1 MHETSTQ
8 DTRVDFS
15 SGSCGLRCSC
25 PRTPYAFDV
34 PLILVGLM
42 VLGQTALVCVLAFNH
57 LDRTARGPERGT
69 YTLSDTAGKPAS
81 GAFTHA
87 GGAAVVTG
95 QVQGTHPHASP
106 SGPAVPVTDAAGYES
121 GVLQGPAT
129 RLDTQLQGHIVQGA
143 GHKRFREAMS
153 GTMPGSDLE
162 SALAALLARY
172 PHASLQNHGA
182 DTIDKVN
189 PILFGARKSFEAQ
202 GNSYP
207 SLTITAP
214 GKEGSFPDTD
224 TDTEIAPRDLEA
236 ILAKLASARTVSRAR
251 VDELLA
257 RVPGVLL
264 TRDRGTDKTPD
275 TTSGTALL
283 VFTEPDCPH
292 CKRAQGLLQGLPLS
306 FPVLL
311 VPVGSEPSSLA
322 LYTKKGTK
330 PSQGEVTIAHSWLSL
345 ASDWFV
351 GTCGAKTFVPTF
363 LWIRGNEA
371 RMGTLSSRELLVLL
385 AMLNAQATASVQP
398 IPKDGEQTARLWATQ
413 AEDARQQAKQPSNPK
428 SNPNP

>member
-15 SGSCGLRCSC
+15 SGSCGLRGSC
-25 PRTPYAFDV
+25 PGTPFAFDV

-42 VLGQTALVCVLAFNH
+42 VLVQTALVCVLACNA
-57 LDRTARGPERGT
+57 LDGLRPANGSERGT
-69 YTLSDTAGKPAS
+69 YEIFDSAKDPAS
-81 GAFTHA
+81 GAPSHA
-87 GGAAVVTG
+87 GGAAMVTG
-95 QVQGTHPHASP
+95 QVQGTHLLSSP
-106 SGPAVPVTDAAGYES
+106 SGPAPLPTDAAGPERGGYAR
-121 GVLQGPAT
+121 L
-129 RLDTQLQGHIVQGA
+129 LDTHPKGHIVQGA
-143 GHKRFREAMS
+143 GHRRFREAMS

-189 PILFGARKSFEAQ
+189 PILFGARKAFEAQ
-202 GNSYP
+202 AYP
-207 SLTITAP
+207 ALRITA
-214 GKEGSFPDTD
+214 EGREHKVPDID
-224 TDTEIAPRDLEA
+224 TNMSPRDLEA

-264 TRDRGTDKTPD
+264 AKDKDKAHDRT
-275 TTSGTALL
+275 TALL

-311 VPVGSEPSSLA
+311 MPVGSGPSSLA
-322 LYTKKGTK
+322 LYTREGTR
-330 PSQGEVTIAHSWLSL
+330 PSQGELELVHSWLGL

-363 LWIRGNEA
+363 LWIRDNEA
-371 RMGTLSSRELLVLL
+371 RMGTLNSRELLVLL
-385 AMLNAQATASVQP
+385 AMLNAQGTTSAQP
-398 IPKDGEQTARLWATQ
+398 LPKGGAAHEQAGLSRATQ
-413 AEDARQQAKQPSNPK
+413 SKQPSNLQSNPK
-428 SNPNP
+428 SNP

>member
-15 SGSCGLRCSC
+15 SGSCGLRGSC
-25 PRTPYAFDV
+25 PGTPYAFDV

-42 VLGQTALVCVLAFNH
+42 VLVQTALVCVLACNA
-57 LDRTARGPERGT
+57 LDGLRPANGSERGT
-69 YTLSDTAGKPAS
+69 YEIFDSAKDPAS
-81 GAFTHA
+81 GAPSHA
-87 GGAAVVTG
+87 GGAAMVTG
-95 QVQGTHPHASP
+95 QVQGTHLLSSP
-106 SGPAVPVTDAAGYES
+106 SGPAPLPTDAAGLERGGYAR
-121 GVLQGPAT
+121 L
-129 RLDTQLQGHIVQGA
+129 LDTHPKGHIVQGA

-153 GTMPGSDLE
+153 GTMSGSDLE

-172 PHASLQNHGA
+172 PHAELQNHGA
-182 DTIDKVN
+182 DTIDKVS
-189 PILFGARKSFEAQ
+189 PILFGARKAFEAQ
-202 GNSYP
+202 AYP
-207 SLTITAP
+207 ALRITA
-214 GKEGSFPDTD
+214 EGREHKVPDID
-224 TDTEIAPRDLEA
+224 TNMNPRDLEA

-264 TRDRGTDKTPD
+264 AKDKDKAHDRT
-275 TTSGTALL
+275 TALL

-311 VPVGSEPSSLA
+311 MPVGSGPSSLA
-322 LYTKKGTK
+322 LYTREGTR
-330 PSQGEVTIAHSWLSL
+330 PSQGELELVHSWLGL

-363 LWIRGNEA
+363 LWIRDNEA
-371 RMGTLSSRELLVLL
+371 RMGTLNSRELLVLL
-385 AMLNAQATASVQP
+385 AMLNAQGTTIAQP
-398 IPKDGEQTARLWATQ
+398 LPKGGAAHEQAGLSRATQ
-413 AEDARQQAKQPSNPK
+413 SKQPSNLQSNPK
-428 SNPNP
+428 SNP

>member
-15 SGSCGLRCSC
+15 SGSCGFRGSC
-25 PRTPYAFDV
+25 PGTPYAFDV

-42 VLGQTALVCVLAFNH
+42 VLVQTALVCVLAFNH

-95 QVQGTHPHASP
+95 QVQGTHPHAS
-106 SGPAVPVTDAAGYES
+106 SSSPAVPVTDAAGYVC

-172 PHASLQNHGA
+172 PHAELHNLRAGT
-182 DTIDKVN
+182 DDEVN
-189 PILFGARKSFEAQ
+189 PIPFGARKAFEAQ
-202 GNSYP
+202 AYP
-207 SLTITAP
+207 ALRITA
-214 GKEGSFPDTD
+214 EGREHKVPDID
-224 TDTEIAPRDLEA
+224 TNMSPRDLEA

-264 TRDRGTDKTPD
+264 AKDKDKAHDRT
-275 TTSGTALL
+275 TALL

-292 CKRAQGLLQGLPLS
+292 CQRAQGLLQGLPLS

-311 VPVGSEPSSLA
+311 MPVGSGPSSLA
-322 LYTKKGTK
+322 LYTKEGTR

-385 AMLNAQATASVQP
+385 AMLNTQATASVQP

-413 AEDARQQAKQPSNPK
+413 AEESRQQAKQPSNPK

>member
-15 SGSCGLRCSC
+15 SGSCGLRGSC
-25 PRTPYAFDV
+25 PGTPYAFDV

-42 VLGQTALVCVLAFNH
+42 VLVQTALVCVLAFNH

-95 QVQGTHPHASP
+95 QVQGTHPHASS

-153 GTMPGSDLE
+153 GTMSGSDLE

-172 PHASLQNHGA
+172 PHAELQNHGA
-182 DTIDKVN
+182 DTIDKVS
-189 PILFGARKSFEAQ
+189 PILFGARKAFEAQ
-202 GNSYP
+202 AYP
-207 SLTITAP
+207 ALRITA
-214 GKEGSFPDTD
+214 EGREHKVPDID
-224 TDTEIAPRDLEA
+224 TNMSPRDLEA

-264 TRDRGTDKTPD
+264 AKDKDKAHDRT
-275 TTSGTALL
+275 TALL

-311 VPVGSEPSSLA
+311 MPVGSGPSSLA
-322 LYTKKGTK
+322 LYTREGTR
-330 PSQGEVTIAHSWLSL
+330 PSQGELELVHSWLGL

-363 LWIRGNEA
+363 LWIRDNEA
-371 RMGTLSSRELLVLL
+371 RMGTLNSRELLVLL
-385 AMLNAQATASVQP
+385 AMLNAQGTTIAQP
-398 IPKDGEQTARLWATQ
+398 LPKGGAAHEQAGLSRATQ
-413 AEDARQQAKQPSNPK
+413 SKQPSNLQSNPK
-428 SNPNP
+428 SNP

>member
-15 SGSCGLRCSC
+15 SGSCGLRGSC
-25 PRTPYAFDV
+25 PGTPYAFDV

-42 VLGQTALVCVLAFNH
+42 VLVQTALVCVLAFNH

-95 QVQGTHPHASP
+95 QVQGTHPHASS

-153 GTMPGSDLE
+153 GTMSGSDLE

-172 PHASLQNHGA
+172 PHAELQNHGA
-182 DTIDKVN
+182 DTIDKVS
-189 PILFGARKSFEAQ
+189 PILFGARKAFEAQ
-202 GNSYP
+202 AYP
-207 SLTITAP
+207 ALRITA
-214 GKEGSFPDTD
+214 EGREHKVPDID
-224 TDTEIAPRDLEA
+224 TNMNPRDLEA

-251 VDELLA
+251 VDEFLA

-264 TRDRGTDKTPD
+264 AKDKDKAHDRT
-275 TTSGTALL
+275 TALL

-311 VPVGSEPSSLA
+311 MPVGSGPSSLA
-322 LYTKKGTK
+322 LYTREGTR
-330 PSQGEVTIAHSWLSL
+330 PSQGELELVHSWLGL

-363 LWIRGNEA
+363 LWIRDNEA
-371 RMGTLSSRELLVLL
+371 RMGTLNSRELLVLL
-385 AMLNAQATASVQP
+385 AMLNAQGTTIAQP
-398 IPKDGEQTARLWATQ
+398 LPKGGAAHEQAGLSRATQ
-413 AEDARQQAKQPSNPK
+413 SKQPSNLQSNPK
-428 SNPNP
+428 SNP

>member
-15 SGSCGLRCSC
+15 SGSCGFRGSC
-25 PRTPYAFDV
+25 PGTPYAFDV

-42 VLGQTALVCVLAFNH
+42 VLVQTALVCVLAFNH

-95 QVQGTHPHASP
+95 QVQGTHPHASS

-172 PHASLQNHGA
+172 PHAELHNLRAGT
-182 DTIDKVN
+182 DDEVN
-189 PILFGARKSFEAQ
+189 PIPFGARKAFEAQ
-202 GNSYP
+202 AYP
-207 SLTITAP
+207 ALRITA
-214 GKEGSFPDTD
+214 EGREHKVPDID
-224 TDTEIAPRDLEA
+224 TNMSPRDLEA

-264 TRDRGTDKTPD
+264 AKDKDKAHDRT
-275 TTSGTALL
+275 TALL

-311 VPVGSEPSSLA
+311 MPVGSGPSSLA
-322 LYTKKGTK
+322 LYTREGTR

-371 RMGTLSSRELLVLL
+371 CMGTLSSRELLVLL

-413 AEDARQQAKQPSNPK
+413 AEESRQQAKQPSNPK

>member
-15 SGSCGLRCSC
+15 SGSCGFRCSC
-25 PRTPYAFDV
+25 PGTPYAFDV

-42 VLGQTALVCVLAFNH
+42 VLVQTALVCVLAFNH

-95 QVQGTHPHASP
+95 QVQGTHPHASS

-153 GTMPGSDLE
+153 GTMSGSDLE

-172 PHASLQNHGA
+172 PHAELQNHGA
-182 DTIDKVN
+182 DTIDKVS
-189 PILFGARKSFEAQ
+189 PILFGARKAFEAQ
-202 GNSYP
+202 AYP
-207 SLTITAP
+207 ALRITA
-214 GKEGSFPDTD
+214 EGREHKVPDID
-224 TDTEIAPRDLEA
+224 TNMNPRDLEA
-236 ILAKLASARTVSRAR
+236 ILAKLASARTVSMAR

-264 TRDRGTDKTPD
+264 TRDRGTDKTAD

-311 VPVGSEPSSLA
+311 MPVGSGPSSLA
-322 LYTKKGTK
+322 LYTREGTR
-330 PSQGEVTIAHSWLSL
+330 PSQGELELAHSWLGL

-363 LWIRGNEA
+363 LWIRDNEA
-371 RMGTLSSRELLVLL
+371 RMGTLNSRELLVLL
-385 AMLNAQATASVQP
+385 AMLNAQGTTSAQP
-398 IPKDGEQTARLWATQ
+398 LPKGGAAHEQAGLSRATQ
-413 AEDARQQAKQPSNPK
+413 SKQPSNLQSNPK
-428 SNPNP
+428 SNP

>member
-15 SGSCGLRCSC
+15 SGSCGLRGSC
-25 PRTPYAFDV
+25 PGTPYAFDV

-42 VLGQTALVCVLAFNH
+42 VLVQTALVCVLAFNH

-95 QVQGTHPHASP
+95 QVQGTHPHAS
-106 SGPAVPVTDAAGYES
+106 SAGPAVPVTDAAGYES

-153 GTMPGSDLE
+153 GTMSGSDLE

-189 PILFGARKSFEAQ
+189 PILFGARKAFEAQ
-202 GNSYP
+202 AYP
-207 SLTITAP
+207 ALRITA
-214 GKEGSFPDTD
+214 EGREHKVPDID
-224 TDTEIAPRDLEA
+224 TNMNPRDLEA

-264 TRDRGTDKTPD
+264 AKDKDKAHDRT
-275 TTSGTALL
+275 TALL

-311 VPVGSEPSSLA
+311 MPVGSGPSSLA
-322 LYTKKGTK
+322 LYTREGTR
-330 PSQGEVTIAHSWLSL
+330 PSQGELELVHSWLGL

-363 LWIRGNEA
+363 LWIRDNEA
-371 RMGTLSSRELLVLL
+371 RMGTLNSRELLVLL
-385 AMLNAQATASVQP
+385 AMLNAQGTTIAQP
-398 IPKDGEQTARLWATQ
+398 LPKGGAAHEQAGLSRATQ
-413 AEDARQQAKQPSNPK
+413 SKQPSNLQSNPK
-428 SNPNP
+428 SNP

>member
-8 DTRVDFS
+8 DIRVDFS
-15 SGSCGLRCSC
+15 SGSCGLRGSC
-25 PRTPYAFDV
+25 PGTPYAFDV

-42 VLGQTALVCVLAFNH
+42 VLVQTALVCVLAFNH

-69 YTLSDTAGKPAS
+69 YTLFNTAGKPAS

-95 QVQGTHPHASP
+95 QVQGTHPHASS
-106 SGPAVPVTDAAGYES
+106 SGPAVPVTDAAGYVC

-153 GTMPGSDLE
+153 GTTPGSDLE

-172 PHASLQNHGA
+172 PHAELHNLRAGT
-182 DTIDKVN
+182 DDEVT
-189 PILFGARKSFEAQ
+189 PIPFGARKAFEAQ
-202 GNSYP
+202 AYP
-207 SLTITAP
+207 ALRIT
-214 GKEGSFPDTD
+214 EGREHKVPDID
-224 TDTEIAPRDLEA
+224 TNMSPRDLEA

-264 TRDRGTDKTPD
+264 AKDKDKAHDNRT
-275 TTSGTALL
+275 TALL

-311 VPVGSEPSSLA
+311 MPVGSGPSSLA
-322 LYTKKGTK
+322 LYTKEGTK

-345 ASDWFV
+345 ASDWFI

-385 AMLNAQATASVQP
+385 AMLNAQATASIQP

-413 AEDARQQAKQPSNPK
+413 AEESRQQAKQPSNPK

>member
-15 SGSCGLRCSC
+15 SGSCGFRCSC
-25 PRTPYAFDV
+25 PGTPYAFDV

-42 VLGQTALVCVLAFNH
+42 VLVQTALVCVLAFNH

-81 GAFTHA
+81 GAPSHA

-95 QVQGTHPHASP
+95 QVQGTHPHAS
-106 SGPAVPVTDAAGYES
+106 SFGPAVPVTDAAGYES

-153 GTMPGSDLE
+153 GTMSGSDLE

-172 PHASLQNHGA
+172 PHAELHNLRA
-182 DTIDKVN
+182 DIDDEVT
-189 PILFGARKSFEAQ
+189 PIPFEARKAFEAQ
-202 GNSYP
+202 AYP
-207 SLTITAP
+207 ALRITAA
-214 GKEGSFPDTD
+214 GREHKVPDID
-224 TDTEIAPRDLEA
+224 TNMSPRDLEA

-264 TRDRGTDKTPD
+264 AKDKDKAHDNRT
-275 TTSGTALL
+275 TALL

-311 VPVGSEPSSLA
+311 VPVGSGPSSLA
-322 LYTKKGTK
+322 LYTKEGTR
-330 PSQGEVTIAHSWLSL
+330 PSQGEVTIAHSWLSF

-371 RMGTLSSRELLVLL
+371 CMGTLSSRELLVLL

-413 AEDARQQAKQPSNPK
+413 AEESRQQAKQPSNPK

>member
-15 SGSCGLRCSC
+15 SGSCGLRGSC
-25 PRTPYAFDV
+25 PGTPYAFDV

-42 VLGQTALVCVLAFNH
+42 VLVQTALVCVLAFNH

-95 QVQGTHPHASP
+95 QVQGTHPHASS

-153 GTMPGSDLE
+153 GTMSGSDLE

-172 PHASLQNHGA
+172 PHAELQNHGA
-182 DTIDKVN
+182 DTIDKVS
-189 PILFGARKSFEAQ
+189 PILFGARKAFEAQ
-202 GNSYP
+202 AYP
-207 SLTITAP
+207 ALRITA
-214 GKEGSFPDTD
+214 EGREHKVPDID
-224 TDTEIAPRDLEA
+224 TNMNPRDLEA

-264 TRDRGTDKTPD
+264 AKDKDKAHDRT
-275 TTSGTALL
+275 TALL

-311 VPVGSEPSSLA
+311 MPVGSGPSSLA
-322 LYTKKGTK
+322 LYTREGTR
-330 PSQGEVTIAHSWLSL
+330 PSQGELELVHSWLGL

-363 LWIRGNEA
+363 LWIRDNEA
-371 RMGTLSSRELLVLL
+371 RMGTLNSRELLVLL
-385 AMLNAQATASVQP
+385 AMLNAQGTTIAQP
-398 IPKDGEQTARLWATQ
+398 LPKGGAAHEQAGLSRATQ
-413 AEDARQQAKQPSNPK
+413 SKQPSNLQSNPK
-428 SNPNP
+428 SNP

>member
-15 SGSCGLRCSC
+15 SGSCGLRGSC
-25 PRTPYAFDV
+25 PGTPYAFDV
-34 PLILVGLM
+34 PLIVVGLM
-42 VLGQTALVCVLAFNH
+42 VLVQTALVCVLACNA
-57 LDRTARGPERGT
+57 LDGLRPANGSERGT
-69 YTLSDTAGKPAS
+69 YEIFDSAKDPAS
-81 GAFTHA
+81 GAPSHA
-87 GGAAVVTG
+87 GGAAMVTG
-95 QVQGTHPHASP
+95 QVQGTHLLSSP
-106 SGPAVPVTDAAGYES
+106 SGPAPLPTDAAGLERGGYAR
-121 GVLQGPAT
+121 L
-129 RLDTQLQGHIVQGA
+129 LDTHPKGHIVQGA

-189 PILFGARKSFEAQ
+189 PILFGARKAFEAQ
-202 GNSYP
+202 AYP
-207 SLTITAP
+207 ALRITA
-214 GKEGSFPDTD
+214 EGREHKVPDID
-224 TDTEIAPRDLEA
+224 TNMNPRDLEA

-264 TRDRGTDKTPD
+264 AKDKAHDRT
-275 TTSGTALL
+275 TALL

-311 VPVGSEPSSLA
+311 MPVGSGPSSLA
-322 LYTKKGTK
+322 LYTREGTR
-330 PSQGEVTIAHSWLSL
+330 PSQGELELVHSWLGL

-363 LWIRGNEA
+363 LWIRDNEA
-371 RMGTLSSRELLVLL
+371 RMGTLNSRELLVLL
-385 AMLNAQATASVQP
+385 AMLNAQGTTSAQP
-398 IPKDGEQTARLWATQ
+398 LPKGGAAHEQAGLSRATQ
-413 AEDARQQAKQPSNPK
+413 SKQPSNLQSNPK
-428 SNPNP
+428 SNP

>member
-1 MHETSTQ
+1 MEIFMHETSTQ

-15 SGSCGLRCSC
+15 SGSCGLRGSC
-25 PRTPYAFDV
+25 PGTPYAFDV

-42 VLGQTALVCVLAFNH
+42 VLVQTALVCVLAFNH

-95 QVQGTHPHASP
+95 QVQGTHPHASS

-121 GVLQGPAT
+121 GVLQVPAT

-153 GTMPGSDLE
+153 GTMSGSDLE

-172 PHASLQNHGA
+172 PHAELQNHGA
-182 DTIDKVN
+182 DTIDKVS
-189 PILFGARKSFEAQ
+189 PILFGARKAFEAQ
-202 GNSYP
+202 AYP
-207 SLTITAP
+207 ALRITA
-214 GKEGSFPDTD
+214 EGREHKVPDID
-224 TDTEIAPRDLEA
+224 TNMNPRDLEA

-264 TRDRGTDKTPD
+264 AKDKDKAHDRT
-275 TTSGTALL
+275 TALL

-311 VPVGSEPSSLA
+311 MPVGSGPSSLA
-322 LYTKKGTK
+322 LYTREGTR
-330 PSQGEVTIAHSWLSL
+330 PSQGELELVHSWLGL

-363 LWIRGNEA
+363 LWIRDNEA
-371 RMGTLSSRELLVLL
+371 RMGTLNSRELLVLL
-385 AMLNAQATASVQP
+385 AMLNAQGTTIAQP
-398 IPKDGEQTARLWATQ
+398 LPKGGAAHEQAGLSRATQ
-413 AEDARQQAKQPSNPK
+413 SKQPSNLQSNPK
-428 SNPNP
+428 SNP

>member
-15 SGSCGLRCSC
+15 SGSCGLRGSC
-25 PRTPYAFDV
+25 PGTPYAFDV

-42 VLGQTALVCVLAFNH
+42 VLVQTALVCVLACNA
-57 LDRTARGPERGT
+57 LDGLRPANGSERGT
-69 YTLSDTAGKPAS
+69 YEIFDSAKDPAS
-81 GAFTHA
+81 GAPSHA
-87 GGAAVVTG
+87 GGAAMVTG
-95 QVQGTHPHASP
+95 QVQGTHPHASS

-172 PHASLQNHGA
+172 PHAELHNLRAGTG
-182 DTIDKVN
+182 DEVN
-189 PILFGARKSFEAQ
+189 PIPFGARKAFEAQ
-202 GNSYP
+202 TYP
-207 SLTITAP
+207 ALRITA
-214 GKEGSFPDTD
+214 EGREHKVPDID
-224 TDTEIAPRDLEA
+224 TNMSPRDLEA

-311 VPVGSEPSSLA
+311 MPVGSGPSSLA
-322 LYTKKGTK
+322 LYTREGTR
-330 PSQGEVTIAHSWLSL
+330 PSQGELELVHSWLGL

-363 LWIRGNEA
+363 LWIRDNEA
-371 RMGTLSSRELLVLL
+371 RMGTLNSRELLVLL
-385 AMLNAQATASVQP
+385 AMLNAQGTTIAQP
-398 IPKDGEQTARLWATQ
+398 LPKGGAAHEQAGLSRATQ
-413 AEDARQQAKQPSNPK
+413 SKQPSNLQSNPK
-428 SNPNP
+428 SNP

>member
-25 PRTPYAFDV
+25 PGTPYAFDV

-42 VLGQTALVCVLAFNH
+42 VLVQTALVCVLAFNH

-95 QVQGTHPHASP
+95 QVQGTHPHASS
-106 SGPAVPVTDAAGYES
+106 SGPAVPVTDAAGYVC

-129 RLDTQLQGHIVQGA
+129 RLDSHFEGHIVQGA

-153 GTMPGSDLE
+153 GTTPGSDLE
-162 SALAALLARY
+162 AALAALLARY
-172 PHASLQNHGA
+172 PHAELQNHGA
-182 DTIDKVN
+182 DTIDKVS
-189 PILFGARKSFEAQ
+189 PILFGARKAFEAQ
-202 GNSYP
+202 AYP
-207 SLTITAP
+207 ALRITA
-214 GKEGSFPDTD
+214 EGREHKVPDID
-224 TDTEIAPRDLEA
+224 TNMSPRDLEA

-264 TRDRGTDKTPD
+264 AKDKDKAHDRT
-275 TTSGTALL
+275 TALL

-311 VPVGSEPSSLA
+311 MPVGSGPSSLA
-322 LYTKKGTK
+322 LYTREGTR
-330 PSQGEVTIAHSWLSL
+330 PSQGELELAHSWLGL

-363 LWIRGNEA
+363 LWIRDNEA
-371 RMGTLSSRELLVLL
+371 RMGTLNSRELLVLL
-385 AMLNAQATASVQP
+385 AMLNAQGTTIAQP
-398 IPKDGEQTARLWATQ
+398 LPKGGAAHEQAGLSRATQ
-413 AEDARQQAKQPSNPK
+413 SKQPSNLQSNPK
-428 SNPNP
+428 SNP

>member
-15 SGSCGLRCSC
+15 SGSCGLRGSC
-25 PRTPYAFDV
+25 PGTPYAFDV

-42 VLGQTALVCVLAFNH
+42 VLVQTALVCVLACNA
-57 LDRTARGPERGT
+57 LDGLRPANGSERGT
-69 YTLSDTAGKPAS
+69 YEIFGSAKDPAS
-81 GAFTHA
+81 GAPSHA
-87 GGAAVVTG
+87 GGAAMVTG
-95 QVQGTHPHASP
+95 QVQGTHLLSSP
-106 SGPAVPVTDAAGYES
+106 SGPAPLPTDAAGLERGGYAR
-121 GVLQGPAT
+121 L
-129 RLDTQLQGHIVQGA
+129 LDTHPKGHIVQGA

-224 TDTEIAPRDLEA
+224 TEIAPRDLEA

-264 TRDRGTDKTPD
+264 AKDKDKALDRTM
-275 TTSGTALL
+275 ALL

-311 VPVGSEPSSLA
+311 IPVGSGPSSLA
-322 LYTKKGTK
+322 LYTREGTR
-330 PSQGEVTIAHSWLSL
+330 PSQGELELVHSWLGL

-363 LWIRGNEA
+363 LWIRDNEA
-371 RMGTLSSRELLVLL
+371 RMGTLNSRELLVLL
-385 AMLNAQATASVQP
+385 AMLNAPGTTSAQPLPKGGAAHEQAGLS
-398 IPKDGEQTARLWATQ
+398 RATQ
-413 AEDARQQAKQPSNPK
+413 SKQPSNLQSNPK
-428 SNPNP
+428 SNP

>member
-15 SGSCGLRCSC
+15 SGSCGLRGSC
-25 PRTPYAFDV
+25 PGTPYAFDV

-42 VLGQTALVCVLAFNH
+42 VLVQTALVCVLAFNH

-81 GAFTHA
+81 GAFMHA

-106 SGPAVPVTDAAGYES
+106 SGPAVPVTDAAGYVC

-143 GHKRFREAMS
+143 GHKRLREAMS

-162 SALAALLARY
+162 AALAALLARY
-172 PHASLQNHGA
+172 PHAELQNHGA
-182 DTIDKVN
+182 DTIDKVS
-189 PILFGARKSFEAQ
+189 PILFGARKAFEAQ
-202 GNSYP
+202 AYP
-207 SLTITAP
+207 ALRITA
-214 GKEGSFPDTD
+214 EGREHKVPDID
-224 TDTEIAPRDLEA
+224 TNMSPRDLEA

-264 TRDRGTDKTPD
+264 AKDKDKAHDRT
-275 TTSGTALL
+275 TALL

-311 VPVGSEPSSLA
+311 MPVGSGPSSLA
-322 LYTKKGTK
+322 LYTKEGTK
-330 PSQGEVTIAHSWLSL
+330 PSQGEVTIAHSWLSI

-398 IPKDGEQTARLWATQ
+398 IPKDGEQTVRLWATQ
-413 AEDARQQAKQPSNPK
+413 AEESRQQAKQPSNPK

>member
-15 SGSCGLRCSC
+15 SGSCGFRCSC
-25 PRTPYAFDV
+25 PGTPFAFDV
-34 PLILVGLM
+34 PLIVVGLM
-42 VLGQTALVCVLAFNH
+42 VLVQTALVCVLACNA
-57 LDRTARGPERGT
+57 LDGLRPANGSERGT
-69 YTLSDTAGKPAS
+69 YEIFDSAKDPAS
-81 GAFTHA
+81 GAPSHA
-87 GGAAVVTG
+87 GGAAMVTG
-95 QVQGTHPHASP
+95 QVQGTHLLSSP
-106 SGPAVPVTDAAGYES
+106 SGPAPLPTDAAGLERGGYAR
-121 GVLQGPAT
+121 L
-129 RLDTQLQGHIVQGA
+129 LDTHPKGHIVQGA

-189 PILFGARKSFEAQ
+189 PILFGARKAFEAQ
-202 GNSYP
+202 AYP
-207 SLTITAP
+207 ALRITA
-214 GKEGSFPDTD
+214 EGREHKVPDID
-224 TDTEIAPRDLEA
+224 TNMNPRDLEA

-264 TRDRGTDKTPD
+264 AKDKAHDRT
-275 TTSGTALL
+275 TALL

-311 VPVGSEPSSLA
+311 MPVGSGPSSLA
-322 LYTKKGTK
+322 LYTREGTR
-330 PSQGEVTIAHSWLSL
+330 PSQGELELVHSWLGL

-363 LWIRGNEA
+363 LWIRDNEA
-371 RMGTLSSRELLVLL
+371 RMGTLNSRELLVLL
-385 AMLNAQATASVQP
+385 AMLNAQGTTIAQP
-398 IPKDGEQTARLWATQ
+398 LPKGGAAHEQAGLSRATQ
-413 AEDARQQAKQPSNPK
+413 SKQPSNLQSNPK
-428 SNPNP
+428 SNP

>member
-15 SGSCGLRCSC
+15 SGSCGLRGSC
-25 PRTPYAFDV
+25 PGTPYAFDV

-42 VLGQTALVCVLAFNH
+42 VLVQTALVCVLAFNH

-95 QVQGTHPHASP
+95 QVQGTHPHASS

-153 GTMPGSDLE
+153 GTMSGSDLE

-172 PHASLQNHGA
+172 PHAELQNHGA
-182 DTIDKVN
+182 DTIDKVS
-189 PILFGARKSFEAQ
+189 PILFGARKAFEAQ
-202 GNSYP
+202 AYP
-207 SLTITAP
+207 ALRITA
-214 GKEGSFPDTD
+214 EGREHKVPDID
-224 TDTEIAPRDLEA
+224 TNMNPRDLEA

-264 TRDRGTDKTPD
+264 AKDKDKAHDRT
-275 TTSGTALL
+275 TALL

-311 VPVGSEPSSLA
+311 MPVGSGPSSLA
-322 LYTKKGTK
+322 LYTREGTR

-363 LWIRGNEA
+363 LWIRDNEA
-371 RMGTLSSRELLVLL
+371 RMGTLNSRELLVLL
-385 AMLNAQATASVQP
+385 AMLNAQGTTIAQP
-398 IPKDGEQTARLWATQ
+398 LPKGGAAHEQAGLSRATQ
-413 AEDARQQAKQPSNPK
+413 SKQPSNLQSNPK
-428 SNPNP
+428 SNP

>member
-15 SGSCGLRCSC
+15 SGSCGLRGSC
-25 PRTPYAFDV
+25 PGTPYAFDV

-42 VLGQTALVCVLAFNH
+42 VLVQTALVCVLAFNH
-57 LDRTARGPERGT
+57 LEARGPERGT

-95 QVQGTHPHASP
+95 QVQGTHPHASS

-121 GVLQGPAT
+121 GVLQGPAM

-153 GTMPGSDLE
+153 GTMSGSDLE

-172 PHASLQNHGA
+172 PHAELQNHGA
-182 DTIDKVN
+182 DTIDKVS
-189 PILFGARKSFEAQ
+189 PILFGARKAFEAQ
-202 GNSYP
+202 AYP
-207 SLTITAP
+207 ALRITA
-214 GKEGSFPDTD
+214 EGREHKVPDID
-224 TDTEIAPRDLEA
+224 TNMSPRDLEA

-264 TRDRGTDKTPD
+264 AKDKDKAHDRT
-275 TTSGTALL
+275 TALL

-311 VPVGSEPSSLA
+311 MPVGSGPSSLA
-322 LYTKKGTK
+322 LYTKEGTR

-398 IPKDGEQTARLWATQ
+398 IPKDGEQTVRLWATQ
-413 AEDARQQAKQPSNPK
+413 AEESRQQAKQPSNPK

>member
-8 DTRVDFS
+8 DTRFDFS
-15 SGSCGLRCSC
+15 SGSCGLRGSC
-25 PRTPYAFDV
+25 PGTPYAFDV

-42 VLGQTALVCVLAFNH
+42 VLVQTALVCVLAFNH

-95 QVQGTHPHASP
+95 QVQGTHPHASS

-153 GTMPGSDLE
+153 GTMSGSDLE

-236 ILAKLASARTVSRAR
+236 ILAKLASARTVSMAR

-264 TRDRGTDKTPD
+264 TRDRGTDKTAD

-311 VPVGSEPSSLA
+311 MPVGSGPSSLA
-322 LYTKKGTK
+322 LYTREGTR
-330 PSQGEVTIAHSWLSL
+330 PSQGELELVHSWLGL

-363 LWIRGNEA
+363 LWIRDNEA
-371 RMGTLSSRELLVLL
+371 RMGTLNSRELLVLL
-385 AMLNAQATASVQP
+385 AMLNAQGTTIAQP
-398 IPKDGEQTARLWATQ
+398 LPKGGAAHEQAGLSRATQ
-413 AEDARQQAKQPSNPK
+413 SKQPSNLQSNPK
-428 SNPNP
+428 SNP

>member
-8 DTRVDFS
+8 DTRCNLS
-15 SGSCGLRCSC
+15 SGSCGFRCSC
-25 PRTPYAFDV
+25 PGTPFAFDV

-42 VLGQTALVCVLAFNH
+42 VLVQTALVCVLAFNH
-57 LDRTARGPERGT
+57 LDRTARDPERGT

-95 QVQGTHPHASP
+95 QVQGTHPHASS
-106 SGPAVPVTDAAGYES
+106 SGPAVPVTDAAGYVC

-129 RLDTQLQGHIVQGA
+129 RLDTHPKGHIVQGA

-224 TDTEIAPRDLEA
+224 TEIAPRDLEA

-257 RVPGVLL
+257 RVPGVFL

-311 VPVGSEPSSLA
+311 MPVGSGPSSLA
-322 LYTKKGTK
+322 LYTREGTR
-330 PSQGEVTIAHSWLSL
+330 PSQGELELVHSWLGL

-363 LWIRGNEA
+363 LWIRDNEA
-371 RMGTLSSRELLVLL
+371 RMGTLNSRELLVLL
-385 AMLNAQATASVQP
+385 AMLNAQGTTSAQP
-398 IPKDGEQTARLWATQ
+398 LPKGGAAHEQAGLSRATQ
-413 AEDARQQAKQPSNPK
+413 SKQPSNLQPNPK
-428 SNPNP
+428 SNP

>member
-15 SGSCGLRCSC
+15 SGSCGFRGFC
-25 PRTPYAFDV
+25 PGNTFAFDV

-42 VLGQTALVCVLAFNH
+42 VLVQTALVCVLACNA
-57 LDRTARGPERGT
+57 LDGQGLANGPARGT
-69 YTLSDTAGKPAS
+69 YEISDTAGELAS
-81 GAFTHA
+81 GAPSHA
-87 GGAAVVTG
+87 GGAAMVTG
-95 QVQGTHPHASP
+95 QVQGTHPLSSP
-106 SGPAVPVTDAAGYES
+106 SGSAVFLTAAGPER
-121 GVLQGPAT
+121 GTAQGSR
-129 RLDTQLQGHIVQGA
+129 RLDSRFDGHIVQGA
-143 GHKRFREAMS
+143 GSVRPTTPLFGAFDTVPGTTGADMEA
-153 GTMPGSDLE
+153 
-162 SALAALLARY
+162 ALAAILARY
-172 PHASLQNHGA
+172 PHAELQNHGA
-182 DTIDKVN
+182 DTIDKVS
-189 PILFGARKSFEAQ
+189 PILFRARKAFEAQ
-202 GNSYP
+202 AYP
-207 SLTITAP
+207 ALRITA
-214 GKEGSFPDTD
+214 EGREHKVPDID
-224 TDTEIAPRDLEA
+224 TNMSPRDLEA

-264 TRDRGTDKTPD
+264 AKDKDKAHDNRT
-275 TTSGTALL
+275 TALL

-311 VPVGSEPSSLA
+311 VPVGSGPSSLA
-322 LYTKKGTK
+322 LYTKEGTR

-371 RMGTLSSRELLVLL
+371 CMGTLSSRELLVLL
-385 AMLNAQATASVQP
+385 AMLNAQATASVQS

>member
-15 SGSCGLRCSC
+15 SGSCGLRGSC
-25 PRTPYAFDV
+25 PGTPYAFDV

-42 VLGQTALVCVLAFNH
+42 VLVQTALVCVLAFNH

-95 QVQGTHPHASP
+95 QVQGTHPHASS

-153 GTMPGSDLE
+153 GTMSGSDLE

-172 PHASLQNHGA
+172 PHAELHNLRAGT
-182 DTIDKVN
+182 DDEVN
-189 PILFGARKSFEAQ
+189 PIPFGARKAFEAQ
-202 GNSYP
+202 AYP
-207 SLTITAP
+207 ALRITA
-214 GKEGSFPDTD
+214 EGREHKVPDID
-224 TDTEIAPRDLEA
+224 TNMSPRDLEA

-264 TRDRGTDKTPD
+264 AKDKDKAHDRT
-275 TTSGTALL
+275 TALL

-311 VPVGSEPSSLA
+311 MPVGSGPSSLA
-322 LYTKKGTK
+322 LYTREGTR
-330 PSQGEVTIAHSWLSL
+330 PSQGELELVHSWLGL

-363 LWIRGNEA
+363 LWIRDNEA
-371 RMGTLSSRELLVLL
+371 RMGTLNSRELLVLL
-385 AMLNAQATASVQP
+385 AMLNAQGTTIAQP
-398 IPKDGEQTARLWATQ
+398 LPKGGAAHEQAGLSRATQ
-413 AEDARQQAKQPSNPK
+413 SKQPSNLQSNPK
-428 SNPNP
+428 SNP

>member
-15 SGSCGLRCSC
+15 SGSCGLRSSC
-25 PRTPYAFDV
+25 PGTPYAFDV

-42 VLGQTALVCVLAFNH
+42 VLVQTALVCVLAFNH

-95 QVQGTHPHASP
+95 QVQGTHPHASS

-172 PHASLQNHGA
+172 PHAELHNLRAGT
-182 DTIDKVN
+182 DDEVN
-189 PILFGARKSFEAQ
+189 PIPFGARKAFEAQ
-202 GNSYP
+202 AYP
-207 SLTITAP
+207 ALRITA
-214 GKEGSFPDTD
+214 EGREHKVPDID
-224 TDTEIAPRDLEA
+224 TNMSPRDLEA

-264 TRDRGTDKTPD
+264 AKDKAHDRT
-275 TTSGTALL
+275 TALL

-292 CKRAQGLLQGLPLS
+292 CKSAQGLLQGLPLS

-311 VPVGSEPSSLA
+311 MPVGSGPSSLA
-322 LYTKKGTK
+322 LYTREGTR
-330 PSQGEVTIAHSWLSL
+330 PSQGELELVHSWLGL

-363 LWIRGNEA
+363 LWIRDNEA
-371 RMGTLSSRELLVLL
+371 RMGTLNSRELLVLL
-385 AMLNAQATASVQP
+385 AMLNAQGTTIAQP
-398 IPKDGEQTARLWATQ
+398 LPKGGAAHEQAGLSRATQ
-413 AEDARQQAKQPSNPK
+413 SKQPSNLQSNPK
-428 SNPNP
+428 SNP

>member
-15 SGSCGLRCSC
+15 SGSCGFRCSC
-25 PRTPYAFDV
+25 PGTPYAFDV

-42 VLGQTALVCVLAFNH
+42 VLVQTALVCVLAFNH

-95 QVQGTHPHASP
+95 QVQGTHPHASS

-172 PHASLQNHGA
+172 PHAELHNLRAGT
-182 DTIDKVN
+182 DDEVN
-189 PILFGARKSFEAQ
+189 PIPFGARKAFEAQ
-202 GNSYP
+202 AYP
-207 SLTITAP
+207 ALRITA
-214 GKEGSFPDTD
+214 EGREHKVPDID
-224 TDTEIAPRDLEA
+224 TNMNPRDLEA

-264 TRDRGTDKTPD
+264 AKDKDKALDRTM
-275 TTSGTALL
+275 ALL

-311 VPVGSEPSSLA
+311 MPVGSGPSSLA
-322 LYTKKGTK
+322 LYTREGTR
-330 PSQGEVTIAHSWLSL
+330 PSQGELELVHSWLGL

-363 LWIRGNEA
+363 LWIRDNEA
-371 RMGTLSSRELLVLL
+371 RMGTLNSRELLVLL
-385 AMLNAQATASVQP
+385 AMLNAQGTTSAQP
-398 IPKDGEQTARLWATQ
+398 LPKGGAAHEQAGLSRATQ
-413 AEDARQQAKQPSNPK
+413 SKQPSNLQSNPK
-428 SNPNP
+428 SNP

>member
-8 DTRVDFS
+8 DTRCNLS
-15 SGSCGLRCSC
+15 SGSCGFRCSC
-25 PRTPYAFDV
+25 PGTPFAFDV
-34 PLILVGLM
+34 PLIVVGLM
-42 VLGQTALVCVLAFNH
+42 VLVQTALVCVLACNA
-57 LDRTARGPERGT
+57 LDGLRPANGSERGT
-69 YTLSDTAGKPAS
+69 YEIFDSAKDPAS
-81 GAFTHA
+81 GAPSHA
-87 GGAAVVTG
+87 GGAAMVTG
-95 QVQGTHPHASP
+95 QVQGTHLLSSP
-106 SGPAVPVTDAAGYES
+106 SGPAPLPTDAAGLERGGYAR
-121 GVLQGPAT
+121 L
-129 RLDTQLQGHIVQGA
+129 LDTHPKGHIVQGA

-172 PHASLQNHGA
+172 PHAELHNLRAGT
-182 DTIDKVN
+182 DDEVN
-189 PILFGARKSFEAQ
+189 PIPFGARKAFEAQ
-202 GNSYP
+202 AYP
-207 SLTITAP
+207 ALRITA
-214 GKEGSFPDTD
+214 EGREHKVPDID
-224 TDTEIAPRDLEA
+224 TNMSPRDLEA

-311 VPVGSEPSSLA
+311 MPVGSGPSSLA
-322 LYTKKGTK
+322 LYTREGTR
-330 PSQGEVTIAHSWLSL
+330 PSQGELELVHSWLGL

-371 RMGTLSSRELLVLL
+371 CMGTLSSRELLVLL

-413 AEDARQQAKQPSNPK
+413 AEESRQQAKQPSNPK
-428 SNPNP
+428 SNP

>member
-15 SGSCGLRCSC
+15 SGSCGFRCSC
-25 PRTPYAFDV
+25 PGTPYAFDV

-42 VLGQTALVCVLAFNH
+42 VLVQTALVCVLAFNH

-81 GAFTHA
+81 GTFTHA

-143 GHKRFREAMS
+143 GHKRLREAMS

-162 SALAALLARY
+162 AALAALLARY
-172 PHASLQNHGA
+172 PHAELQNHGA
-182 DTIDKVN
+182 DTIDKVS
-189 PILFGARKSFEAQ
+189 PILFGARKAFEAQ
-202 GNSYP
+202 AYP
-207 SLTITAP
+207 ALRITA
-214 GKEGSFPDTD
+214 EGREHKVPDID
-224 TDTEIAPRDLEA
+224 TNMSPRDLEA

-264 TRDRGTDKTPD
+264 AKDKDKAHDRT
-275 TTSGTALL
+275 TALL
-283 VFTEPDCPH
+283 VFTEPGCPH

-311 VPVGSEPSSLA
+311 VPVGSGPSSLA

>member
-8 DTRVDFS
+8 DTRCNLS
-15 SGSCGLRCSC
+15 SGSCGFRCSC
-25 PRTPYAFDV
+25 PGTPYAFDV

-42 VLGQTALVCVLAFNH
+42 VLVQTALVCVLAFNH

-95 QVQGTHPHASP
+95 QVQGTHPHASS

-153 GTMPGSDLE
+153 GTMSGSDLE

-172 PHASLQNHGA
+172 PHAELQNHGA
-182 DTIDKVN
+182 DTIDKVS
-189 PILFGARKSFEAQ
+189 PILFGARKAFEAQ
-202 GNSYP
+202 AYP
-207 SLTITAP
+207 ALRTA
-214 GKEGSFPDTD
+214 EGREHKVPDID
-224 TDTEIAPRDLEA
+224 TNMNPRDLEA

-264 TRDRGTDKTPD
+264 AKDKDKAHDRT
-275 TTSGTALL
+275 TALL

-311 VPVGSEPSSLA
+311 MPVGSGPSSLA
-322 LYTKKGTK
+322 LYTREGTR
-330 PSQGEVTIAHSWLSL
+330 PSQGELELVHSWLGL

-363 LWIRGNEA
+363 LWIRDNEA
-371 RMGTLSSRELLVLL
+371 RMGTLNSRELLVLL
-385 AMLNAQATASVQP
+385 AMLNAQGTTIAQP
-398 IPKDGEQTARLWATQ
+398 LPKGGAAHEQAGLSRATQ
-413 AEDARQQAKQPSNPK
+413 SKQPSNLQSNPK
-428 SNPNP
+428 SNP

>member
-15 SGSCGLRCSC
+15 SGSCGFRCSC
-25 PRTPYAFDV
+25 PGTPYAFDV

-42 VLGQTALVCVLAFNH
+42 VLVQTALVCVLAFNH

-95 QVQGTHPHASP
+95 QVQGTHPHASS

-162 SALAALLARY
+162 SALAAILARY
-172 PHASLQNHGA
+172 PHAELHNLRAGT
-182 DTIDKVN
+182 DDEVN
-189 PILFGARKSFEAQ
+189 PIPFGARKAFEAQ
-202 GNSYP
+202 TYP
-207 SLTITAP
+207 ALRITA
-214 GKEGSFPDTD
+214 EGREHKVPDID
-224 TDTEIAPRDLEA
+224 TNMSPRDLEA

-264 TRDRGTDKTPD
+264 AKDKDKAHDRT
-275 TTSGTALL
+275 TALL

-311 VPVGSEPSSLA
+311 VPVGSGPSSLA
-322 LYTKKGTK
+322 LYTKEGTR

-371 RMGTLSSRELLVLL
+371 RMGALSSRELLVLL

-413 AEDARQQAKQPSNPK
+413 AEESRQQAKQPSNPK

>member
-15 SGSCGLRCSC
+15 SGSCGLRGSC
-25 PRTPYAFDV
+25 PGTPYAFDV

-42 VLGQTALVCVLAFNH
+42 VLVQTALVCVLAFNH

-81 GAFTHA
+81 VAVTHA
-87 GGAAVVTG
+87 GGAAVVLG
-95 QVQGTHPHASP
+95 LVQGTLPHASS

-153 GTMPGSDLE
+153 GTMSGSDLE

-172 PHASLQNHGA
+172 PHAELQNHGA
-182 DTIDKVN
+182 DTIDKVS
-189 PILFGARKSFEAQ
+189 PILFGARKAFEAQ
-202 GNSYP
+202 AYP
-207 SLTITAP
+207 ALRITA
-214 GKEGSFPDTD
+214 EGREHKVPDID
-224 TDTEIAPRDLEA
+224 TNMNPRDLEA

-264 TRDRGTDKTPD
+264 AKDKDKAHDRT
-275 TTSGTALL
+275 TALL

-311 VPVGSEPSSLA
+311 MPVGSGPSSLA
-322 LYTKKGTK
+322 LYTREGTR
-330 PSQGEVTIAHSWLSL
+330 PSQGELELVHSWLGL

-363 LWIRGNEA
+363 LWIRDNEA
-371 RMGTLSSRELLVLL
+371 RMGTLNSRELLVLL
-385 AMLNAQATASVQP
+385 AMLNAQGTTIAQP
-398 IPKDGEQTARLWATQ
+398 LPKGGAAHEQAGLSRATQ
-413 AEDARQQAKQPSNPK
+413 SKQPSNLQSNPK
-428 SNPNP
+428 SNP

>member
-15 SGSCGLRCSC
+15 SGSCGFRCSC
-25 PRTPYAFDV
+25 PGTPFAFDV

-42 VLGQTALVCVLAFNH
+42 VLVQTALVCVLAFNH
-57 LDRTARGPERGT
+57 LNRTARGPERGT

-95 QVQGTHPHASP
+95 QVQDTHPHASS

-153 GTMPGSDLE
+153 GTMSGSDLE

-172 PHASLQNHGA
+172 PHAELHNLRA
-182 DTIDKVN
+182 DIDDEVT
-189 PILFGARKSFEAQ
+189 PIPFEARKAFEAQ
-202 GNSYP
+202 AYP
-207 SLTITAP
+207 ALRITAA
-214 GKEGSFPDTD
+214 GREHKVPDID
-224 TDTEIAPRDLEA
+224 TNMSPRDLEA

-264 TRDRGTDKTPD
+264 AKDKDKAHDRT
-275 TTSGTALL
+275 TALL

-311 VPVGSEPSSLA
+311 MPVGSGPSSLA
-322 LYTKKGTK
+322 LYTKEGTR
-330 PSQGEVTIAHSWLSL
+330 PSQGELELAHSWLGL

-363 LWIRGNEA
+363 LWIRDNEA

-385 AMLNAQATASVQP
+385 AMLNAQGTTSAQP
-398 IPKDGEQTARLWATQ
+398 LPKGGAAHEQAGLSRATQ
-413 AEDARQQAKQPSNPK
+413 SKQPSNLQSNPK
-428 SNPNP
+428 SNP

>member
-15 SGSCGLRCSC
+15 SGSCGLRGSC
-25 PRTPYAFDV
+25 PGTPYAFDV

-42 VLGQTALVCVLAFNH
+42 VLVQTALVCVLAFNH

-95 QVQGTHPHASP
+95 QVQGTHPHASS

-153 GTMPGSDLE
+153 GTMSGSDLE

-172 PHASLQNHGA
+172 PHAELQNHGA

-189 PILFGARKSFEAQ
+189 PILFGARKAFEAQ
-202 GNSYP
+202 AYP
-207 SLTITAP
+207 ALRITA
-214 GKEGSFPDTD
+214 EGREHKVPDID
-224 TDTEIAPRDLEA
+224 TNMNPRDLEA
-236 ILAKLASARTVSRAR
+236 ILAKLASARTVSMAR

-264 TRDRGTDKTPD
+264 TRDRGTDKTAD

-311 VPVGSEPSSLA
+311 MPVGSGPSSLA
-322 LYTKKGTK
+322 LYTREGTR
-330 PSQGEVTIAHSWLSL
+330 PSQGELELAHSWLGL

-363 LWIRGNEA
+363 LWIRDNEA
-371 RMGTLSSRELLVLL
+371 RMGTLNSRELLVLL
-385 AMLNAQATASVQP
+385 AMLNAQGTTSAQP
-398 IPKDGEQTARLWATQ
+398 LPKGGAAHEQAGLSRATQ
-413 AEDARQQAKQPSNPK
+413 SKQPSNLQSNPK
-428 SNPNP
+428 SNP

>member
-8 DTRVDFS
+8 DTRCNLS
-15 SGSCGLRCSC
+15 SGSCGFRCSC
-25 PRTPYAFDV
+25 PGTPFAFDV
-34 PLILVGLM
+34 PLIVVGLM
-42 VLGQTALVCVLAFNH
+42 VLVQTALVCVLACNA
-57 LDRTARGPERGT
+57 LDGLRPANGSERGT
-69 YTLSDTAGKPAS
+69 YEIFDSAKDPAS
-81 GAFTHA
+81 GAPSHA
-87 GGAAVVTG
+87 GGAAMVTG
-95 QVQGTHPHASP
+95 QVQGTHLLSSP
-106 SGPAVPVTDAAGYES
+106 SGPAPLPTDAAGLERGGYAR
-121 GVLQGPAT
+121 L
-129 RLDTQLQGHIVQGA
+129 LDTHPKGHIVQGA

-172 PHASLQNHGA
+172 HHASLQNHGA

-224 TDTEIAPRDLEA
+224 SDTDTEIAPRVLEA
-236 ILAKLASARTVSRAR
+236 ILAKLSSARTVSRAR

-311 VPVGSEPSSLA
+311 MPVGSGPSSLA
-322 LYTKKGTK
+322 LYTREGTR
-330 PSQGEVTIAHSWLSL
+330 PSQGELELVHSWLGL

-363 LWIRGNEA
+363 LWIRDNEA
-371 RMGTLSSRELLVLL
+371 RMGTLNSRELLVLL
-385 AMLNAQATASVQP
+385 AMLNAQGTTSAQP
-398 IPKDGEQTARLWATQ
+398 LPKGGAAHEQAGLSRATQ
-413 AEDARQQAKQPSNPK
+413 SKQPSNLQPNPK
-428 SNPNP
+428 SNP

>member
-25 PRTPYAFDV
+25 PGTPYAFDV

-42 VLGQTALVCVLAFNH
+42 VLVQTALVCVLAFNH

-95 QVQGTHPHASP
+95 QVQGTHPHASS

-153 GTMPGSDLE
+153 GTMSGSDLE

-172 PHASLQNHGA
+172 PHAELQNHGA
-182 DTIDKVN
+182 DTIDKVS
-189 PILFGARKSFEAQ
+189 PILFGARKAFEAQ
-202 GNSYP
+202 AYP
-207 SLTITAP
+207 ALRITA
-214 GKEGSFPDTD
+214 EGREHKVPDID
-224 TDTEIAPRDLEA
+224 TNMNPRDLEA

-264 TRDRGTDKTPD
+264 AKDKAHDRT
-275 TTSGTALL
+275 TALL

-311 VPVGSEPSSLA
+311 MPVGSGPSSLA
-322 LYTKKGTK
+322 LYTREGTR
-330 PSQGEVTIAHSWLSL
+330 PSQGELELVHSWLGL

-371 RMGTLSSRELLVLL
+371 CMGTLSSRELLVLL

-413 AEDARQQAKQPSNPK
+413 AEESRQQAKQPSNPK